1 PYALTEDLTKEISG
15 ESANVVE
22 EKVVDGKE
30 KPLINEE
37 KNVDLEN
44 GKTALLNMVNQET
57 LQLGGVEFSPNQ
69 YAQLTD
75 RINKANT
82 LTELQEIEE
91 IITKC
96 M

>member
-1 PYALTEDLTKEISG
+1 
-15 ESANVVE
+15 
-22 EKVVDGKE
+22 
-30 KPLINEE
+30 
-37 KNVDLEN
+37 
-44 GKTALLNMVNQET
+44 MVNQET

-69 YAQLTD
+69 YAQLSD